1 MLGHRQQAFNV
12 KQTWVKQTWAVS
24 ILSIMLFFTAIG
36 AFASSP
42 VIVNEPIELTAPE
55 SGSPRSKLFQLV
67 RIAKGLGIP
76 WGLTFIDAR
85 TMLVTE
91 RSGALRLLDLLAK
104 HVVPLKHPLT
114 IFDRGQGGLLDI
126 AVAPGGQWIYV
137 TFSLALQ
144 EAGSLQG
151 ATALARFQLNFPAT
165 GMQTSTTNWET
176 LIVTRSF
183 DAEGRHFGSRIAF
196 DDAGHVFFSV
206 GDRGHRPNGQDLMT
220 HAGSILRL
228 TMDGKVPPDNPF
240 VARSDALPE
249 IWSYGHRNPQGLAF
263 GPNKRDLWSNEHGP
277 RGGDE
282 INLIRK
288 GGNYGWP
295 VVSHGREYISRLRVG
310 EAASKPGM
318 IDPVKVYIPS
328 IAPGSLLV
336 YSGSVFTHWR
346 GQLFSS
352 ALKLKHLNLV
362 ATDATKSLS
371 EQRLLASLG
380 ERIRAVTQSP
390 EGWIYFSTDN
400 GNIYKMV
407 LLEK

>member
-1 MLGHRQQAFNV
+1 
-12 KQTWVKQTWAVS
+12 
-24 ILSIMLFFTAIG
+24 
-36 AFASSP
+36 
-42 VIVNEPIELTAPE
+42 
-55 SGSPRSKLFQLV
+55 
-67 RIAKGLGIP
+67 
-76 WGLTFIDAR
+76 
-85 TMLVTE
+85 
-91 RSGALRLLDLLAK
+91 
-104 HVVPLKHPLT
+104 
-114 IFDRGQGGLLDI
+114 
-126 AVAPGGQWIYV
+126 
-137 TFSLALQ
+137 
-144 EAGSLQG
+144 
-151 ATALARFQLNFPAT
+151 
-165 GMQTSTTNWET
+165 
-176 LIVTRSF
+176 
-183 DAEGRHFGSRIAF
+183 
-196 DDAGHVFFSV
+196 
-206 GDRGHRPNGQDLMT
+206 
-220 HAGSILRL
+220 
-228 TMDGKVPPDNPF
+228 MDGKVPPDNPF